1 MVPKDAQRNLV
12 YGIMQREQ
20 RGLMNFQPNNFESKH
35 MKGVECHIGVYGFEN
50 GIDPEFVGV
59 VLVSNEKVPVKMTG
73 TFSFHRIATSISI
86 FQILILKQYLLLF
99 ACLLL
104 MLSLV
109 AIFLP

>member
-1 MVPKDAQRNLV
+1 MEQSTRVGALFRCTCHDRNNDV
-12 YGIMQREQ
+12 YLDSRI
-20 RGLMNFQPNNFESKH
+20 FESKH
-35 MKGVECHIGVYGFEN
+35 MKGVESHIGVYGFEN